1 MHTVSFPELDKSDL
15 YIDAIY
21 EGGNAGNA
29 GDDPISKLLLG
40 TGNQGGFRLA
50 GPKISRRWI
59 VLYTSG
65 EDTNWPDTVDTLTG
79 TFTYYGDNKKPGQ
92 ELHATSKGGNAEL
105 RDIFAARHSS
115 GNEQSVPPIFVFR
128 KSPTEK
134 SARSVQ
140 FLGLAVPGTA
150 NMQETED
157 LVTVWKSA
165 DGKRFQNY
173 RAIFTILDIA
183 TISRQWIADL
193 QEGLLFSKNAPNVW
207 RSWINNRT
215 YKPLIA
221 IPTSLTR
228 SAEAQRP
235 HTTTEALILKTK
247 WDYFGRPTEGHA
259 GAHAFEHFAAWV
271 FSLTDNRVVI
281 DEVTRR
287 SLDHGRDAV
296 GHYKLG
302 LDTDPIVVDFA
313 LEAKCYEPG
322 LNGGKANTIGVKET
336 SRLISRLLHR
346 QFGVLV
352 TTSVIAEQAYA
363 EIREDK
369 HPVILIAGGDIARIL
384 IARGIS
390 TPARLK
396 EELKAFPIG
405 N

>member
-92 ELHATSKGGNAEL
+92 ELHATSKSGNAEL

-235 HTTTEALILKTK
+235 HTTTEALILKTI

>member
-1 MHTVSFPELDKSDL
+1 MRTASFSQLYKSDL
-15 YIDAIY
+15 FIDAIY
-21 EGGNAGNA
+21 EGGDAGNA
-29 GDDPISKLLLG
+29 GDDPISKLLVG
-40 TGNQGGFRLA
+40 TGNQGGFRLV
-50 GPKISRRWI
+50 GPKNNRRWI

-65 EDTNWPDTVDTLTG
+65 EDTNWPDTMDTLTG
-79 TFTYYGDNKKPGQ
+79 MFTYYGDNKKPGQ

-105 RDIFAARHSS
+105 RDMFAARHTSE
-115 GNEQSVPPIFVFR
+115 NEYSIPPIFVFR
-128 KSPTEK
+128 KCPTNT
-134 SARSVQ
+134 SARSVK

-157 LVTVWKSA
+157 LITVWKSA

-193 QEGLLFSKNAPNVW
+193 QEGFLLSKNTPTVW
-207 RSWINNRT
+207 RSWITNRT
-215 YKPLIA
+215 YRPLIA

-235 HTTTEALILKTK
+235 HTVTETLILKTI
-247 WDYFGRPTEGHA
+247 WDYFGGASEGHS

-302 LDTDPIVVDFA
+302 IDTDPIVVDFA

-322 LNGGKANTIGVKET
+322 LGGGKANTIGVKET

-369 HPVILIAGGDIARIL
+369 HPVIFIAGGDIARIL

-390 TPARLK
+390 TPAHLT

>member
-1 MHTVSFPELDKSDL
+1 MHTVSFLKLDESDL
-15 YIDAIY
+15 FIDAIY

-40 TGNQGGFRLA
+40 TGNQGGFRLV
-50 GPKISRRWI
+50 GSKNNRRWI

-65 EDTNWPDTVDTLTG
+65 EDTNWPDTMDTLTG
-79 TFTYYGDNKKPGQ
+79 TFTYYGDNKRPGQ

-105 RDIFAARHSS
+105 RDIFAARHLSS
-115 GNEQSVPPIFVFR
+115 NEHSVPPIFVFR
-128 KSPTEK
+128 KCPTEK

-157 LVTVWKSA
+157 LITLWKSA

-173 RAIFTILDIA
+173 RATFTILDIA
-183 TISRQWIADL
+183 AISRQWIKDL
-193 QEGLLFSKNAPNVW
+193 QEGFLLSKNAPNVW
-207 RSWINNRT
+207 RNWVNKRT

-235 HTTTEALILKTK
+235 HNATETLLLKAI
-247 WDYFGRPTEGHA
+247 WNYFGSSSDQHA

-302 LDTDPIVVDFA
+302 LDADPIVVDFA

-322 LNGGKANTIGVKET
+322 LESGKANTIGVKET

-352 TTSVIAEQAYA
+352 TTSVIAETAYA

-384 IARGIS
+384 IASGIS
-390 TPARLK
+390 TPAHLK